1 VKVLI
6 ENVKGSAGHWK
17 CKKRADQGDASPLSG
32 GGRKAAPDQGPASQ
46 QQKKRRETLAKQ
58 FRSGNRDVREANPG
72 GHDPVKHTRL
82 HLPSEQ
88 LEVVR
93 IEGRMQ
99 ASLDRGEIDRVIFDP
114 GVVSFDHE
122 RCDAQ

>member
-1 VKVLI
+1 
-6 ENVKGSAGHWK
+6 
-17 CKKRADQGDASPLSG
+17 
-32 GGRKAAPDQGPASQ
+32 
-46 QQKKRRETLAKQ
+46 
-58 FRSGNRDVREANPG
+58 
-72 GHDPVKHTRL
+72 
-82 HLPSEQ
+82 LPSEQ